1 MEKYKVLISGIN
13 TSDLVTLSVQEM
25 KGLFERYKAGDL
37 FARDLL
43 IEGNL
48 SLIIVI
54 GVSSRLKYKPDC
66 DNWNLVYPKVSSK

>member
-48 SLIIVI
+48 RLVLSILKKFYNHLHILFYIFLIFAD
-54 GVSSRLKYKPDC
+54 LF
-66 DNWNLVYPKVSSK
+66 